1 MRRPT
6 WIALHK
12 TSLSPALATLAL
24 LLLLSGSPGIAVPL
38 SRSSES
44 LRMANSLIA
53 KNSHRKAL
61 PYLDRAIELD
71 PNSAEAYCQRGYVH
85 FSLEEIEL
93 AELDL
98 DKAISLDPRMAEA
111 YFQRAR
117 VYGEQGKVD
126 LALSESAKGIAF
138 SGGKC
143 GAHWFQDRAAWYAQ
157 KGDNT
162 HAIEEYTRSIQAN
175 PKDFWPY
182 FFRASIYY
190 KAGSYSKAISDLN
203 FAAKPPSDVS
213 LGRIRSLRAQCYD
226 KLGQHDLAAKDR
238 KEANSDALKQ
248 MADF

>member
-1 MRRPT
+1 MRRT
-6 WIALHK
+6 CIALNK
-12 TSLSPALATLAL
+12 TRLSPELATFAL
-24 LLLLSGSPGIAVPL
+24 LLLLSCSPATAAPL
-38 SRSSES
+38 SRASES

-53 KNSHRKAL
+53 KNNHRKAL

-71 PNSAEAYCQRGYVH
+71 PKSAEAYYQRGYVH

-98 DKAISLDPRMAEA
+98 NKAISLDPRMAEA

-117 VYGEQGKVD
+117 VYGEKGKVD
-126 LALSESAKGIAF
+126 LALSESAKGIAL

-143 GAHWFQDRAAWYAQ
+143 RSHWFQDRAAWYAQ
-157 KGDNT
+157 KGDNA
-162 HAIEEYTRSIQAN
+162 HAIEEYSRSIQAN

-190 KAGSYSKAISDLN
+190 KTGSYSKAISDLN
-203 FAAKPPSDVS
+203 IAAKPPSNVS

>member
-1 MRRPT
+1 MRRT
-6 WIALHK
+6 SIALSII
-12 TSLSPALATLAL
+12 SLSSAMASLVL
-24 LLLLSGSPGIAVPL
+24 LLLLSFSPGTAAPL
-38 SRSSES
+38 SRASES

-53 KNSHRKAL
+53 KNNHRKAL

-71 PNSAEAYCQRGYVH
+71 PKSAEAYCQRGYVH
-85 FSLEEIEL
+85 FSLEEIEQ

-98 DKAISLDPRMAEA
+98 NKAISLDPRMAEA

-126 LALSESAKGIAF
+126 LALSESAKGIAL

-143 GAHWFQDRAAWYAQ
+143 RSHWFQDRAAWYAQ
-157 KGDNT
+157 KGDNA

-175 PKDFWPY
+175 PQDFWPY

-190 KAGSYSKAISDLN
+190 KAGYYAKAISDLN
-203 FAAKPPSDVS
+203 IAAKPPSNVS
-213 LGRIRSLRAQCYD
+213 LGRVRSLRAQCYD